1 MTDVTP
7 ITASKDQLSV
17 LQNLLSRSA
26 DCRAWYEQM
35 ADKAEPDF
43 RFIALK
49 FRGLHVAHCDRI
61 ASIITAMGGDPDGSE
76 GLSAA
81 LHRTAV
87 SVRALFEEID
97 GDMMSGIEDA
107 EAQVLGDF
115 DAALSCL
122 PPSPYRDELCQM
134 KGELVKLLADEDAA

>member
-17 LQNLLSRSA
+17 LQHLLSRSA
-26 DCRAWYEQM
+26 DCRAWFEEM
-35 ADKAEPDF
+35 AEKAAPDF

-49 FRGLHVAHCDRI
+49 FRGLHVEQSQRI
-61 ASIITAMGGDPDGSE
+61 AAIITALGGDPDGSE
-76 GLSAA
+76 GFKAA
-81 LHRTAV
+81 ISRTTV
-87 SVRALFEEID
+87 SLRSLFEEID
-97 GDMMSGIEDA
+97 GDMMAAVEDA

-122 PPSPYRDELCQM
+122 PPSSYRDELAQM
-134 KGELVKLLADEDAA
+134 KAELVKLLDTEQV